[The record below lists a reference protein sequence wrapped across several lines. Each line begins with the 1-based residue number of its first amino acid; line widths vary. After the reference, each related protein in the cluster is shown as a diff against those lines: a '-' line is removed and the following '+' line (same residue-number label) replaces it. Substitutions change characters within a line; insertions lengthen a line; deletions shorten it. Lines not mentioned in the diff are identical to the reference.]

1 MTAVAVEKIAA
12 WKHRHSTE
20 KQIPPAGSFERRSMK
35 TLLIPLDERPCNYRF
50 PQMVAASQEK
60 VELFVPPM
68 DLLGAKKVPAN
79 PDGIA
84 AFLVENVEKCDNLV
98 LSVDMLLYGGLI
110 PSRLHHLTEEEAL
123 DRLQVLCMLKE
134 KNPGL
139 KIYAFNCIMRAP
151 TYDSAEEEP
160 DYYEEYGHALFR
172 RKYLLD
178 YKHRHGLT
186 PEEEKELADIDI
198 PAEVIKDYET
208 RRDFNTRMN
217 LEVVRYLKEG
227 FIDFLVIPQDDSS
240 PYGYTAISQ
249 KCVIDAVKKNKL
261 EQKVM
266 IYPGADEV
274 AMSLLARAYHDYLE
288 TEPKVYVFYASVL
301 GPTIVPSYEDRPM
314 FESLKSHIRVCKAK
328 LVEQAKDAD
337 VILAVNCPGKIMQE
351 ADVSENDLDI
361 SYTSYRN
368 LLDFAYRIRDY
379 VEEGY
384 PVALCD
390 SAFCNGG
397 DLQLI
402 QYLDSMGVLGRLIS
416 YAGWNTNCNS
426 LGTTL
431 SQAFIGNKK
440 NKEHLCYRIIE
451 DVLYQAVVRGEIVEK
466 ELEKMGLTYFW
477 LGDKQP
483 VVESMIKE
491 RLQNLYNDLALSK
504 EYPANIT
511 RIYMPW
517 YRMFEIGMEM
527 DYS

>member
-1 MTAVAVEKIAA
+1 
-12 WKHRHSTE
+12 
-20 KQIPPAGSFERRSMK
+20 MK
-35 TLLIPLDERPCNYRF
+35 TLLIPLDERPCNYYF

-60 VELFVPPM
+60 LELFVPPKE
-68 DLLGAKKVPAN
+68 LLGAKKEPAN

-84 AFLVENVEKCDNLV
+84 AFLEENVEKCDNLV
-98 LSVDMLLYGGLI
+98 VSVDMLLYGGLI
-110 PSRLHHLTEEEAL
+110 PSRLHHLTEEEARG
-123 DRLQVLCMLKE
+123 RLQVLRLLKE
-134 KNPGL
+134 KNPEL

-151 TYDSAEEEP
+151 SYDSAEEEP
-160 DYYEEYGHALFR
+160 EYYEEYGHALFR

-178 YKHRHGLT
+178 YKRRHGLS
-186 PEEEKELADIDI
+186 PEEEKELAAIRI
-198 PAEVIKDYET
+198 PQEVIEDYET

-217 LEVVRYLKEG
+217 LEVVRYLEEG
-227 FIDFLVIPQDDSS
+227 YIDFLVIPQDDSS

-249 KCVIDAVKKNKL
+249 KCVIDAVKKKQL

-274 AMSLLARAYHDYLE
+274 AMSLLARAYHEYLGS
-288 TEPKVYVFYASVL
+288 EPKVYVFYASVL

-328 LVEQAKDAD
+328 LVELAKDAD
-337 VILAVNCPGKIMQE
+337 VILAVNSPGKIMQE

-368 LLDFAYRIRDY
+368 LLDFAYRIKDY

-390 SAFCNGG
+390 SAFGNGG
-397 DLQLI
+397 DVQLI
-402 QYLDSMGVLGRLIS
+402 QYLDSMDVLGKLIS

-431 SQAFIGNKK
+431 SQAFIGDKK

-451 DVLYQAVVRGEIVEK
+451 DVLYQAVVRGEIVQH
-466 ELEKMGLTYFW
+466 ELEKMGLSYFY

-483 VVESMIKE
+483 VVEAMIKE
-491 RLQNLYNDLALSK
+491 RLQNLYDKMALSK
-504 EYPANIT
+504 KYPVTIRSIT
-511 RIYMPW
+511 MPW
-517 YRMFEIGMEM
+517 YRMFEIGMEIEM
-527 DYS
+527 